1 MSTTQVKL
9 YVYDLSRG
17 MASALS
23 HQLTGRQINGI
34 WHTSVVVFGKE
45 IFYGQG
51 ITITRPGQSH
61 HGQPMQI
68 IDMGETAIDE
78 ETFDEYLEDIRVHYT
93 ADKYHLLD
101 FNCNSFTNDVVGFLT
116 GGSIPTFIK
125 DLPSDFLSTPF
136 GAALR
141 PTIDAMFRPPVPG
154 QAPVAPTS
162 PAASS
167 LLQSVADQAQAPTT
181 IPSTSPG
188 ISSISAPMH
197 VITNPASLNSF
208 LKSHRAAAAFFTSQ
222 TCPPCRMIEPIYERL
237 AEEKSLRDG
246 RQGVAFAKVDI
257 GVGLGRSIA
266 AEWSIRSTP
275 TFYFF
280 QDGKKKAELK
290 GADAAELRTQID
302 LLIYETYP
310 PHPHTRLS
318 LPILQKLSLKPILFS
333 QQPPIDTVVSKLFA
347 SIDEASWPA
356 TANPTP
362 DQIKNVISKGFVP
375 YLKSI
380 GSPKNTNSVP
390 VISNTAAMLATWSQA
405 TSALANALSAEVLF
419 PLVDIWRLAF
429 LDPSTANWAAAPSTT
444 PSGGPIGVVLP
455 KAIDTLQ
462 SRSSKGARNFILTVL
477 RLLCNSF
484 SSPMLARR
492 ILTDGAVKPM
502 MTSFIVAS
510 LLHDDGSVRTAAASL
525 AFNIGAWLQ
534 NSRIEA
540 GKGVQ
545 GTNAV
550 VEDDEW
556 QVELVSAILEAFGR
570 ETSNEEVVHRLAA
583 ALGLLIRLSPF
594 YDEQL
599 KPLLE
604 ILQARG
610 TLKAKLGQGNGWE
623 GDGGVKKREVRGL
636 IEEIADK
643 LCA

>member
-1 MSTTQVKL
+1 
-9 YVYDLSRG
+9 
-17 MASALS
+17 MAR
-23 HQLTGRQINGI
+23 H
-34 WHTSVVVFGKE
+34 F
-45 IFYGQG
+45 
-51 ITITRPGQSH
+51 
-61 HGQPMQI
+61 
-68 IDMGETAIDE
+68 
-78 ETFDEYLEDIRVHYT
+78 
-93 ADKYHLLD
+93 
-101 FNCNSFTNDVVGFLT
+101 
-116 GGSIPTFIK
+116 
-125 DLPSDFLSTPF
+125 
-136 GAALR
+136 
-141 PTIDAMFRPPVPG
+141 
-154 QAPVAPTS
+154 
-162 PAASS
+162 
-167 LLQSVADQAQAPTT
+167 
-181 IPSTSPG
+181 
-188 ISSISAPMH
+188 
-197 VITNPASLNSF
+197 
-208 LKSHRAAAAFFTSQ
+208 
-222 TCPPCRMIEPIYERL
+222 PI
-237 AEEKSLRDG
+237 A
-246 RQGVAFAKVDI
+246 
-257 GVGLGRSIA
+257 
-266 AEWSIRSTP
+266 
-275 TFYFF
+275 
-280 QDGKKKAELK
+280 
-290 GADAAELRTQID
+290 
-302 LLIYETYP
+302 
-310 PHPHTRLS
+310 HPHTRLS

-347 SIDEASWPA
+347 SVDEASWPA

-570 ETSNEEVVHRLAA
+570 ETSNEEV
-583 ALGLLIRLSPF
+583 GELSFAFFPCGYMF
-594 YDEQL
+594 L
-599 KPLLE
+599 KNQTTGHSPSPSGSAGAVDSTVAVL
-604 ILQARG
+604 
-610 TLKAKLGQGNGWE
+610 
-623 GDGGVKKREVRGL
+623 
-636 IEEIADK
+636 
-643 LCA
+643 